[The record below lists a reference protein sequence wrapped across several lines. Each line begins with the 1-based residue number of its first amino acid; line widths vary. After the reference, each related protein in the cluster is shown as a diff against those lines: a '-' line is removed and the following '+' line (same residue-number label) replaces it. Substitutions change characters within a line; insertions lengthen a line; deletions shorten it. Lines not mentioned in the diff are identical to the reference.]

1 MTIVLARPG
10 PRWLVAVGLVV
21 LAALVLLALGPGL
34 LRAWATGVADPVQ
47 ELTLARVRAPRV
59 LLGALCGAALG
70 LAGALLQDGL
80 RNPLAGP
87 ELLGVSSG
95 AALVAATSTVLALP
109 VPLGL
114 RAPLA
119 LLGAAAAGLVVLL
132 AASTSQDATRVVL
145 VGAAVSAVLS
155 GLVVAVVS
163 LGTAGDVDL
172 LLRYLLGSLAGRG
185 WDDVLVLAPL
195 LLPAT
200 LGAWLLRRPL
210 GVLALGDP
218 AAAALGV
225 RPARLRLAVVTVA
238 LALTAA
244 VVAVCGP
251 VAFVALL
258 SPHLVRGLGGTSVS
272 ARVLPAAGLAGAVLL
287 VGADLLART
296 VLAPVELPVGIATTV
311 LGVPLLLVALRRQG
325 W

>member
-1 MTIVLARPG
+1 M
-10 PRWLVAVGLVV
+10 
-21 LAALVLLALGPGL
+21 
-34 LRAWATGVADPVQ
+34 
-47 ELTLARVRAPRV
+47 
-59 LLGALCGAALG
+59 
-70 LAGALLQDGL
+70 
-80 RNPLAGP
+80 
-87 ELLGVSSG
+87 
-95 AALVAATSTVLALP
+95 
-109 VPLGL
+109 
-114 RAPLA
+114 
-119 LLGAAAAGLVVLL
+119 
-132 AASTSQDATRVVL
+132 
-145 VGAAVSAVLS
+145 
-155 GLVVAVVS
+155 
-163 LGTAGDVDL
+163 
-172 LLRYLLGSLAGRG
+172 
-185 WDDVLVLAPL
+185 LAPL
-195 LLPAT
+195 LRPAA

-225 RPARLRLAVVTVA
+225 RPARLRLAVVAVA

>member
-1 MTIVLARPG
+1 MTIVVARVG
-10 PRWLVAVGLVV
+10 TTALLGAVA
-21 LAALVLLALGPGL
+21 LLAVGPGL
-34 LRAWATGVADPVQ
+34 LAAWATGSADDVAV
-47 ELTLARVRAPRV
+47 LTLTQVRVPRV
-59 LLGALCGAALG
+59 VLGVLCGAALG

-95 AALVAATSTVLALP
+95 AALVAATSAVLALP

-114 RAPLA
+114 RALVALA
-119 LLGAAAAGLVVLL
+119 GAAGAGVVVL
-132 AASTSQDATRVVL
+132 AVASASRDATRVVL

-185 WDDVLVLAPL
+185 WDDVLVVLPL
-195 LLPAT
+195 LVPA
-200 LGAWLLRRPL
+200 LVAVMALRRPL

-225 RPARLRLAVVTVA
+225 RPGRLRAAVVATAV
-238 LALTAA
+238 ALTAA

-258 SPHLVRGLGGTSVS
+258 APHLVRGLAGTSVS
-272 ARVLPAAGLAGAVLL
+272 AQVLPGAGLVGALLL
-287 VGADLLART
+287 VAADLLART

-311 LGVPLLLVALRRQG
+311 LGVPLLLLALRRQR